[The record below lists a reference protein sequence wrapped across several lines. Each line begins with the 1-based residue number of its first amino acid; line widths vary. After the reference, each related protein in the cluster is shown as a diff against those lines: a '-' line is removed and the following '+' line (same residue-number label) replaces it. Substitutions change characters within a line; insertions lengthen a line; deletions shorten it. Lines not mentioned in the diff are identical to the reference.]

1 MIRSGVFVVLRA
13 VFIFLGVA
21 ACDKAAPPTA
31 TTGSGAV
38 AAGSQAAAPAAGSQA
53 VAPPAPG
60 SQAAAPPAAG
70 SQAAAP
76 EAGSQ
81 AAATPPAAPSAPP
94 AENPLHVGAAVDG
107 RWTDGRWYPGKI
119 GAINADGT
127 FRVNYNDGDVS
138 RSLPAA
144 KVRLRHA
151 GATHHS
157 GGGGGGGSCGGG
169 LTQCGG
175 RCVDIHNDNRN
186 CNACGRQCPE
196 ACMGGSC
203 VSNHYKYGN

>member
-1 MIRSGVFVVLRA
+1 MPRSGRLLSLSIVFVIVS
-13 VFIFLGVA
+13 IA
-21 ACDKAAPPTA
+21 ACDTAKDKTA
-31 TTGSGAV
+31 TRGSAAA
-38 AAGSQAAAPAAGSQA
+38 AAGSQAAPAAGQAAPAAG
-53 VAPPAPG
+53 
-60 SQAAAPPAAG
+60 QAAPAG
-70 SQAAAP
+70 SQAAPA
-76 EAGSQ
+76 AGQ
-81 AAATPPAAPSAPP
+81 AGPVAGQAPPAAPSPVAPP
-94 AENPLHVGAAVDG
+94 AENPLKVGAAVEG
-107 RWTDGRWYPGKI
+107 QWTDGRWYPGKI

-157 GGGGGGGSCGGG
+157 GGGGGSCGGG

>member
-1 MIRSGVFVVLRA
+1 MARSGCSVVLSVVFVVVGL
-13 VFIFLGVA
+13 A
-21 ACDKAAPPTA
+21 ACDKAADNAVTA
-31 TTGSGAV
+31 GSGAV
-38 AAGSQAAAPAAGSQA
+38 ATGSAPTPAAGA
-53 VAPPAPG
+53 PAPPAPSAPAASAPAVPAASAPTAPAG
-60 SQAAAPPAAG
+60 DGAATAAP
-70 SQAAAP
+70 
-76 EAGSQ
+76 
-81 AAATPPAAPSAPP
+81 ATP
-94 AENPLHVGAAVDG
+94 AENPLKVGAAVDG

-151 GATHHS
+151 GAAHSSS
-157 GGGGGGGSCGGG
+157 GGGNSGGGSCRGG

-186 CNACGRQCPE
+186 CNACGRMCPE